1 VFGAAPRLAG
11 FALAALALGACRSG
25 EVGYVEIKLAP
36 SSSNLGLYLDSAK
49 LAPVKNGVAVLRQHV
64 GTAKLQIEG
73 GGGQM
78 ALLCDIVV
86 RKNRITT
93 VTVSALERPPRCHC
107 SDRGSEPAVRK
118 SCVG

>member
-1 VFGAAPRLAG
+1 VFGAAPRLAAG
-11 FALAALALGACRSG
+11 ALAALALGACRIG

-36 SSSNLGLYLDSAK
+36 SSSNLALYLGSTK
-49 LAPVKNGVAVLRQHV
+49 LAPIKSGVAVLRQHV

-107 SDRGSEPAVRK
+107 SDRGSEPAARK

>member
-1 VFGAAPRLAG
+1 VFGAAQRLAAG
-11 FALAALALGACRSG
+11 ALAVLALSACRS

-49 LAPVKNGVAVLRQHV
+49 LAPVKNGVAVLRQRV

-73 GGGQM
+73 SGQM

-107 SDRGSEPAVRK
+107 SDRGSEPAARK